1 MAASS
6 QYSLMCSTIFFH
18 KLIILLIIASK
29 RQFLVPS
36 WVLYTVGLNVDLGS
50 FFELAELLD
59 RNELM
64 DA

>member
-1 MAASS
+1 MIGAQYARCLAVVVQAA
-6 QYSLMCSTIFFH
+6 LD
-18 KLIILLIIASK
+18 
-29 RQFLVPS
+29 
-36 WVLYTVGLNVDLGS
+36 TVGLNVDLGS